1 MNPYKSGGE
10 SAFPGKNEPGGFD
23 LDLVQSEELQKFETD
38 SFVSIDFVPAFQ
50 AFPATEESQIAYV
63 LLKVQIGKDRRSANR
78 TPLNIGLVLDQSSSM
93 RGEKLYSLKTA
104 ARHLV
109 DQLTPDDYFSLVSFN
124 DRATTVV
131 SCQKATSKET
141 IKQHIDGIEAKGGTE
156 LANGLYA
163 GINEMKPASGQ
174 TSLNFL
180 LLLTD
185 GQTYGDAD
193 RCVQLG
199 QEAAR
204 QKISIHTMGVGLDWN
219 EDLLETVAAQCG
231 GNTEYITTADKIL
244 PVFLKKIKTLRNTIT
259 PASNLGFEPSPQVQ
273 LKQVFRVTPVISEL
287 APNILATGTNEYNLG
302 PLTTHTRY
310 TLLLELV
317 ILKSQAGVM
326 PVGNVR
332 LAFTPAGTEKANTQ
346 IQMAL
351 GLSFTENTRGVTID
365 PDVKALIEKVTAFKL
380 QAKAWQD
387 IENGDI
393 KSGTQRLGAVSTR
406 LLNMGEVEL
415 ANQVQQEIRNLEQR
429 GTTSNGGRKR
439 IKYGTRGLAA
449 DFNQG

>member
-1 MNPYKSGGE
+1 MNPNKPGGE
-10 SAFPGKNEPGGFD
+10 EPFSSNTGYETFELG
-23 LDLVQSEELQKFETD
+23 LTHEEELARVEQEDFA
-38 SFVSIDFVPAFQ
+38 SIDYVPAFQ
-50 AFPATEESQIAYV
+50 AFPATAESQIAYV
-63 LLKVQIGKDRRSANR
+63 LLKVQIGKDRRSAHR
-78 TPLNIGLVLDQSSSM
+78 TPLNIALVLDQSSSM

-109 DQLTPDDYFSLVSFN
+109 DELTPNDYFSLVSFN
-124 DRATTVV
+124 DRATSVV
-131 SCQKATSKET
+131 SCQRATSKET
-141 IKQHIDGIEAKGGTE
+141 IKQLIDSIEAKGGTE

-163 GINEMKPASGQ
+163 GINEMKIASGQ

-231 GNTEYITTADKIL
+231 GNTEYITSPDKIL
-244 PVFLKKIKTLRNTIT
+244 LAFLNKIKSLRNTIT
-259 PASNLGFEPSPQVQ
+259 PASSLGFEPAPQVQ
-273 LKQVFRVTPVISEL
+273 IKQVFRVTPIISEL
-287 APNILATGTNEYNLG
+287 APTVLPGGAGEYNLG

-310 TLLLELV
+310 SLLLELV
-317 ILKSQAGVM
+317 ILKSQPGIM

-332 LAFTPAGTEKANTQ
+332 LAFTQAGTGNSNTQ

-387 IENGDI
+387 IANGDI
-393 KSGTQRLGAVSTR
+393 KSGTQRLAAVSTR
-406 LLNMGEVEL
+406 LLSMGEVDL

-449 DFNQG
+449 DFNQS